1 MPDSASAM
9 RVPRPILAGLAALAG
24 WFVLDALLFRT
35 PVYSDWIEPNS
46 STGQFELTLRR
57 EQEFQLKATDN
68 VIVTL
73 GDSRFGYLP
82 RQANELT
89 RFSGYVFRS
98 AGVAGSDPRGWY
110 YMLRDLDPTAQRYRA
125 VVLGFPHF
133 YDEEDEFQPDTD
145 LRSLHYAI
153 ARLRLADVIPFA
165 FSFPGWRG
173 RWEALRGSLFKGFVY
188 QRDIHEFLSHPIKRI
203 KFVQLMRGGYETW
216 TYNYEEEARSM
227 AGLRIDW
234 STMEATLPP
243 ALDASQIESAKNE
256 LVHGTAPQTGRLAAF
271 RRLWLGRIVDRYRN
285 SRTKVIFVSLARGP
299 IPRPES
305 LAQKQ
310 SSVMRELAA
319 THPNVLLADEHA
331 FESLEHP
338 ELYKDGVHLNREG
351 ARRFAPL
358 LVKEVSRL
366 LGTPNAL

>member
-1 MPDSASAM
+1 MPDSASAA
-9 RVPRPILAGLAALAG
+9 RVSRPILAGLAALAG
-24 WFVLDALLFRT
+24 WFALDALLFRT

-46 STGQFELTLRR
+46 STGQFELILRR
-57 EQEFQLKATDN
+57 EQEFQQKAGDN
-68 VIVTL
+68 VIITL

-89 RFSGYVFRS
+89 RFSNYVFRS

-165 FSFPGWRG
+165 FSFPDWRG

-188 QRDIHEFLSHPIKRI
+188 QRDVQEFLSHPIKRV

-216 TYNYEEEARSM
+216 TYNYEEETRSM

-234 STMEATLPP
+234 STMKATLPP
-243 ALDASQIESAKNE
+243 GARRVADRIYQERISARHSASDRAPGGFPPPLARPHRRPLPE
-256 LVHGTAPQTGRLAAF
+256 LAYQGDLPLA
-271 RRLWLGRIVDRYRN
+271 
-285 SRTKVIFVSLARGP
+285 ARGP
-299 IPRPES
+299 LLRPES

-319 THPNVLLADEHA
+319 THPQR
-331 FESLEHP
+331 P
-338 ELYKDGVHLNREG
+338 
-351 ARRFAPL
+351 ARRRARL
-358 LVKEVSRL
+358 RVSR
-366 LGTPNAL
+366 TSRAL